1 LNRQGNQLFLS
12 ARFTEAIEYARQHH
26 TEFRKGTEIPYMA
39 HLLGVAALVMGEA
52 GSRVRVTE
60 DMVIA
65 ALLHD
70 VVEDHG
76 GLTRLHEV
84 EQRFGADVTRMVRG
98 LSDSFTESQQPKDEW
113 KKRKSEYIERLR
125 SEPDDVLLISAAD
138 KLYNAKA
145 ILDEFNEIGEAVW
158 ERFKRGAD
166 QQLWYFDELLA
177 IYLSRPRNRVVNDLE
192 RVVRDLTAVTLRPET
207 DLTSATASV
216 PTTMN
221 ICPKPER
228 WQEVYETLTARY
240 SEQAISKAP
249 PKPLILAG
257 WACSNDVEK
266 ADRWRETVLWAE
278 QNGFSELTKI
288 DSDDWY
294 SVEQPSSYEIGPLG
308 GPMAQCTYRGGSNQF
323 GLPPQ
328 MRQNSRLLSLQR
340 IGRGLQ
346 EHWLSTLVPPG

>member
-26 TEFRKGTEIPYMA
+26 TEFRKGTAIPYMA

-52 GSRVRVTE
+52 GGRVRVTE

-76 GLTRLHEV
+76 GMTRLQEV
-84 EQRFGADVTRMVRG
+84 EQRFGVNVARMVKG
-98 LSDSFTESQQPKDEW
+98 LSDSFAESQQPKDEW

-138 KLYNAKA
+138 KLYNARA
-145 ILDEFNEIGEAVW
+145 ILDDFKEIGEAIW

-177 IYLSRPRNRVVNDLE
+177 IYLSRPPNRIVNDLKLVLRQLAAQIAE
-192 RVVRDLTAVTLRPET
+192 PRTDSSFETPSASTA
-207 DLTSATASV
+207 
-216 PTTMN
+216 MK
-221 ICPKPER
+221 ICPKPVR
-228 WQEVYETLTARY
+228 WKEIYETLARRC
-240 SEQAISKAP
+240 SEQGISTAP

-257 WACSNDVEK
+257 WAYSNDVEK
-266 ADRWRETVLWAE
+266 ADRWKETVIWAE
-278 QNGFSELTKI
+278 RNGFSELTSI
-288 DSDDWY
+288 EPDDWY
-294 SVEQPSSYEIGPLG
+294 SVGEPSSYEVGPLG
-308 GPMAQCTYRGGSNQF
+308 GAMQQPR
-323 GLPPQ
+323 
-328 MRQNSRLLSLQR
+328 
-340 IGRGLQ
+340 
-346 EHWLSTLVPPG
+346 